1 MQFNKDI
8 IKNLFNKISN
18 PLLFYADKSGNSFF
32 RNYCLF
38 KNNGY
43 MYTEKFEMPE
53 AGKALEYRIQLDKH
67 LRTIGWII
75 TFLVY
80 LILIHIKINFWTIL
94 LCEFIWLLLFFG
106 IRFVF
111 ANKYSKFLYQNFGR
125 YVLCDFSPELSA
137 KKEQEYHYGFYS
149 KITKYAILILLFFI
163 PAFIITGTMKFNLNS
178 KKPHFKSVIVIS
190 KIYSLIYPKTSKIYD
205 MEAYAKYM
213 TKDYEG
219 ALKDYKSVLEKTG
232 NRFDKHD
239 YIRFANLLLLE
250 KKLYGSQ
257 NAIDTFNEIITKKN
271 LSVMD
276 QAKMLWMKSIFS
288 IQNGASELVITDYND
303 LLASLNDK
311 DERNKFYIN
320 CDKAYMLYLM
330 GQYREAVALYD
341 ILIPYAIEHK
351 DKYKK
356 ELKSLYAERSFAK
369 RQLDDNISANSDILN
384 SKLDMYEIQ
393 NYEPKV
399 SPQGFLVDKF

>member
-213 TKDYEG
+213 TEDFEG
-219 ALKDYKSVLEKTG
+219 ALKDYKSGLEKRG
-232 NRFDKHD
+232 
-239 YIRFANLLLLE
+239 
-250 KKLYGSQ
+250 
-257 NAIDTFNEIITKKN
+257 KN
-271 LSVMD
+271 
-276 QAKMLWMKSIFS
+276 F
-288 IQNGASELVITDYND
+288 
-303 LLASLNDK
+303 
-311 DERNKFYIN
+311 
-320 CDKAYMLYLM
+320 
-330 GQYREAVALYD
+330 GQYMV
-341 ILIPYAIEHK
+341 
-351 DKYKK
+351 
-356 ELKSLYAERSFAK
+356 LKM
-369 RQLDDNISANSDILN
+369 Q
-384 SKLDMYEIQ
+384 
-393 NYEPKV
+393 
-399 SPQGFLVDKF
+399 